1 MSDDGGNWDEDDNW
15 ENDDFEAR
23 LEGLKMEPIVDK
35 QVVHATCPKMI
46 SCTTSKITMVN
57 RSDLQQF

>member
-1 MSDDGGNWDEDDNW
+1 MSDDGGNWDEDDW

-35 QVVHATCPKMI
+35 QVVHTTGPKMI